1 MGDLSLL
8 LDRALDDIASL
19 PGVSSLS
26 VELESGPE
34 SVLVSVVGQGDDVE
48 RPLSRGSAPLADPLT
63 GSSFEWSQS
72 AVGCSFRVAVGPV

>member
-1 MGDLSLL
+1 
-8 LDRALDDIASL
+8 
-19 PGVSSLS
+19 
-26 VELESGPE
+26 
-34 SVLVSVVGQGDDVE
+34 LVSVVGQGDDVE